1 MYLQGQ
7 KKSPISGKSLGLGF
21 FSLRESFHFLVWLCS
36 LGLRPRLHNCQT
48 AKFIPWSDCVA
59 SASGLGYT
67 TVRPRNE
74 NFLSRKRN
82 LGLKLFHLWSTCFR
96 PYRTFI
102 LWHTRS
108 SLLIMAYF
116 SPHLAKLWAE
126 PECTHHYFL
135 QNGNHGGKTTA
146 KKSTCTRNETIR
158 WHGNILQRAALLWAT
173 LQLTWYFLF
182 LNSNGNSAR
191 TKQNKKY

>member
-1 MYLQGQ
+1 MERVGGIHNFQKEQISIILTPRTHGWGQDLGNLQKMYLQGQ

-82 LGLKLFHLWSTCFR
+82 PGRELFHLWSTCFW
-96 PYRTFI
+96 PYRTYNP
-102 LWHTRS
+102 RG
-108 SLLIMAYF
+108 YF
-116 SPHLAKLWAE
+116 KR
-126 PECTHHYFL
+126 C
-135 QNGNHGGKTTA
+135 NHSQVKGKGH
-146 KKSTCTRNETIR
+146 N
-158 WHGNILQRAALLWAT
+158 
-173 LQLTWYFLF
+173 
-182 LNSNGNSAR
+182 NS
-191 TKQNKKY
+191 KVLKD

>member
-82 LGLKLFHLWSTCFR
+82 PGRELFHLWSTCFR

-102 LWHTRS
+102 PYSLSRRWFSVKNELSPPRTAGMPKAYPL
-108 SLLIMAYF
+108 LLIC
-116 SPHLAKLWAE
+116 LEK
-126 PECTHHYFL
+126 
-135 QNGNHGGKTTA
+135 NGKNPT
-146 KKSTCTRNETIR
+146 
-158 WHGNILQRAALLWAT
+158 
-173 LQLTWYFLF
+173 F
-182 LNSNGNSAR
+182 
-191 TKQNKKY
+191 

>member
-82 LGLKLFHLWSTCFR
+82 PGRELFHLWSTCFR

-102 LWHTRS
+102 P
-108 SLLIMAYF
+108 F
-116 SPHLAKLWAE
+116 
-126 PECTHHYFL
+126 CCVVF
-135 QNGNHGGKTTA
+135 
-146 KKSTCTRNETIR
+146 
-158 WHGNILQRAALLWAT
+158 LWAT
-173 LQLTWYFLF
+173 IWPVQKNQAGIDSNLLCWLATWQLKMTINVVNHIFCNFWYFIRQKCLF
-182 LNSNGNSAR
+182 LW
-191 TKQNKKY
+191 TYFFIFIWKLILVVKQSKSL

>member
-82 LGLKLFHLWSTCFR
+82 PGRELFHLWSTCFR

-102 LWHTRS
+102 PSGLTPVPSKIIWLAVAIFIGTSLFMIVYVQIPAFKKAEKRFYEAKYWFSRGHFTSLEYCHTS
-108 SLLIMAYF
+108 AH
-116 SPHLAKLWAE
+116 P
-126 PECTHHYFL
+126 
-135 QNGNHGGKTTA
+135 
-146 KKSTCTRNETIR
+146 KSFD
-158 WHGNILQRAALLWAT
+158 H
-173 LQLTWYFLF
+173 
-182 LNSNGNSAR
+182 
-191 TKQNKKY
+191 

>member
-1 MYLQGQ
+1 MHGWGQDLGNLQKMYLQGQ

-82 LGLKLFHLWSTCFR
+82 PGRELFHLWSTCFR

-102 LWHTRS
+102 LQDVIFVLAV
-108 SLLIMAYF
+108 SLCQNNPDLPRKNWGWNNDADSIT
-116 SPHLAKLWAE
+116 LW
-126 PECTHHYFL
+126 Y
-135 QNGNHGGKTTA
+135 
-146 KKSTCTRNETIR
+146 
-158 WHGNILQRAALLWAT
+158 
-173 LQLTWYFLF
+173 
-182 LNSNGNSAR
+182 
-191 TKQNKKY
+191 NKWF